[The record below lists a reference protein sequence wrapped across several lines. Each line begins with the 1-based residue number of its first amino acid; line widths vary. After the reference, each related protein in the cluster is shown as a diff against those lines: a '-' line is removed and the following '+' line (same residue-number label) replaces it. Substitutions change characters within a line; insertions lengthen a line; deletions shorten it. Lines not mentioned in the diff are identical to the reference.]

1 VPLDG
6 SASANTDMMNGE
18 SGIRVELRPAHAA
31 GYAALVTL
39 SGEHDLATSE
49 ELGATLA
56 PIDGNLLVDL
66 SPCEFIDSSVIGVLI
81 GKSTGLVREGH
92 RLELVVPAANTVVRR
107 VVEVVGLRSLMPV
120 HDELPS
126 SATALDTAR

>member
-1 VPLDG
+1 MAVDG
-6 SASANTDMMNGE
+6 IASANTDATNGE
-18 SGIRVELRPAHAA
+18 FGIGVELRPAHAA

-39 SGEHDLATSE
+39 SGEHDLATSD

-81 GKSTGLVREGH
+81 GKSSDLAREGN
-92 RLELVVPAANTVVRR
+92 RLELVVPSGNTMVTR
-107 VVEVVGLRSLMPV
+107 VVDVVGLRSLMPV
-120 HDELPS
+120 HHELPS